1 MFDPIVDE
9 IRSTRER
16 LAMVAG
22 GDIHSIAMAAR
33 KRQELSG
40 TRTVTRPAR
49 RPETSR
55 NNPSQPSGGSSV
67 SPIDTSS
74 PAAG

>member
-16 LAMVAG
+16 LAMLEG
-22 GDIHSIAMAAR
+22 GDIHSIAIAAR
-33 KRQELSG
+33 KRQELAG
-40 TRTVTRPAR
+40 TKVVTRPAR
-49 RPETSR
+49 RPEPSR
-55 NNPSQPSGGSSV
+55 NDPLQPSGGSSV
-67 SPIDTSS
+67 TPIDTSS

>member
-1 MFDPIVDE
+1 MIDPIVEE

-16 LAMVAG
+16 LAIAAG
-22 GDIHSIAMAAR
+22 CDTHAIAIAAR

-40 TRTVTRPAR
+40 TQTVSRQPR

-55 NNPSQPSGGSSV
+55 NKQLQPSGGSGV
-67 SPIDTSS
+67 SNMDTSS
-74 PAAG
+74 SAAG

>member
-1 MFDPIVDE
+1 MFDPIVEE

-33 KRQELSG
+33 KRQELAG
-40 TRTVTRPAR
+40 TKTVTRPAR
-49 RPETSR
+49 RPEPSR
-55 NNPSQPSGGSSV
+55 HNPLQPSGGSGV
-67 SPIDTSS
+67 SPLDTSS

>member
-33 KRQELSG
+33 KRQELAG
-40 TRTVTRPAR
+40 TKTVTRPAR
-49 RPETSR
+49 RTQPSR
-55 NNPSQPSGGSSV
+55 NNPLQPSGGSGV
-67 SPIDTSS
+67 SPMDTSS